1 LGVLSKKEGGKIMD
15 FDKYKKD
22 LFTMVSSIQ
31 DVIEASIELE
41 VPLGGMVETLKIA
54 IELIT
59 ELGDQANQ
67 LSSLQETLVAI
78 EEALEKP

>member
-1 LGVLSKKEGGKIMD
+1 MD